1 MSLFTRLAAT
11 ALVALCLT
19 PACGGPGN
27 TVSTPALAAQNP
39 PPKVEEYVPISQL
52 PPEDQ
57 LPAAPLLISAYAFVL
72 MVFFLYV
79 VSLARRL
86 TNVQRDVDR
95 LEASLKQTG
104 KP

>member
-1 MSLFTRLAAT
+1 MPVFTRLIAAAILA
-11 ALVALCLT
+11 ALSAAV
-19 PACGGPGN
+19 PAR
-27 TVSTPALAAQNP
+27 AAQNP

-57 LPAAPLLISAYAFVL
+57 LPAAPLLIGAYSFVL
-72 MVFFLYV
+72 IVFFLYV

-86 TNVQRDVDR
+86 TSVQRDVDR
-95 LEASLKQTG
+95 LGATLKQSS

>member
-1 MSLFTRLAAT
+1 MIALKRLVAAATLAA
-11 ALVALCLT
+11 LCV
-19 PACGGPGN
+19 
-27 TVSTPALAAQNP
+27 TVPALAAQNP
-39 PPKVEEYVPISQL
+39 PPKQQSEYIPIKDL

-57 LPAAPLLISAYAFVL
+57 LPAAPLLITAYSFVL
-72 MVFFLYV
+72 IVFFLYV

-95 LEASLKQTG
+95 LGATLKQSG